1 MKRTFRL
8 LAAVLGVAGAVTG
21 VAVAASSPSVVT
33 RPATPVTT
41 DAAVLR
47 GVVNPHGVET
57 GYVFDYGLTS
67 AYGLQS
73 ASHPAGK
80 GTKPVIV
87 KATVGGL
94 APGTIYHYRIGALSK
109 AGSAFGKD
117 LTLKT
122 KGAPPAS
129 VITGPSVNVGKN
141 DATLTG
147 SINPEGQ
154 KTTWYVQYVQ
164 SGLPAPYTSRTI
176 GQTVLPAV
184 KTPLPV
190 QVQLIGLAPGKLYHY
205 RIVASHPTFTSVGA
219 DAAFFTLPGFKRTP
233 HMTTRTSPNRA
244 SRKPYVFTTAGTLH
258 GALFIPSSLR
268 CTGRVGIRY
277 YNGSRQ
283 VAFNLVQV
291 GSDCRF
297 STQVPFKH
305 LINGRR
311 ANLHVNIFYRGNG
324 YLKSTS
330 KTDHNIS
337 LG

>member
-8 LAAVLGVAGAVTG
+8 LAAVLGLAGLVTG

-33 RPATPVTT
+33 QPIAAVTT
-41 DAAVLR
+41 SSAVLR
-47 GVVNPHGVET
+47 GLVNPHGVET
-57 GYVFDYGLTS
+57 GYVFDYGLTP

-73 ASHPAGK
+73 VSRSAGH
-80 GTKPVIV
+80 GTKAVRAR
-87 KATVGGL
+87 ATVGGL
-94 APGTIYHYRIGALSK
+94 QPGTFYHYRITALSS
-109 AGSAFGKD
+109 AGGAIGKD
-117 LTLKT
+117 HIFKT

-129 VITGPSVNVGKN
+129 VVTGPAVNVGKN
-141 DATLTG
+141 EATPTG

-154 KTTWYVQYVQ
+154 KTTWFVQYVQ
-164 SGLPAPYTSRTI
+164 SGPPAPYLLQTL
-176 GQTVLPAV
+176 GQTELAAV
-184 KTPLPV
+184 RTPLPV
-190 QVQLIGLAPGKLYHY
+190 QVLLTGLAPGKGYHY
-205 RIVASHPTFTSVGA
+205 RLVAKHPTFTSYGA
-219 DAAFFTLPGFKRTP
+219 DGSFFTQPGFRRTP
-233 HMTTRTSPNRA
+233 NMTTRTSPKRA

-258 GALFIPSSLR
+258 GAIFIPPSLR

-277 YNGSRQ
+277 YNGSHQ

-297 STQVPFKH
+297 STQVSFKR
-305 LINGRR
+305 LINGHRT
-311 ANLHVNIFYRGNG
+311 NLHVDIFYRGNG